1 MCSSDLPPGSRP
13 AEATALQ
20 KIREMAAALAPEAT
34 EQYKEQIR
42 INACDYDP
50 ETNPALARQLA
61 DAEALASYPLGTKE
75 DIDKAVERPTGFIQ
89 ALETGMKSHPAFTS
103 MYTGQFSMASEAIKR
118 QVAGDHYVKMGLQPW
133 DVIDESFTKNEA
145 AAFYRGNCI
154 KYLMRAGKKGEFK
167 EDIQKAQH
175 YLEKLLEI
183 LE

>member
-1 MCSSDLPPGSRP
+1 MQFANKAAADEFDRRLKVLRRAMEMSKPKVRVAEEMGAENVRRIPPGSRP

-75 DIDKAVERPTGFIQ
+75 DIDKAVERPTGFI
-89 ALETGMKSHPAFTS
+89 LC
-103 MYTGQFSMASEAIKR
+103 
-118 QVAGDHYVKMGLQPW
+118 L
-133 DVIDESFTKNEA
+133 
-145 AAFYRGNCI
+145 C
-154 KYLMRAGKKGEFK
+154 
-167 EDIQKAQH
+167 
-175 YLEKLLEI
+175 
-183 LE
+183 

>member
-1 MCSSDLPPGSRP
+1 MKEELGVENTKVPPGSRP

-34 EQYKEQIR
+34 EQYKEQMR
-42 INACDYDP
+42 
-50 ETNPALARQLA
+50 ARQLA
-61 DAEALASYPLGTKE
+61 DAEAMMPL
-75 DIDKAVERPTGFIQ
+75 P
-89 ALETGMKSHPAFTS
+89 
-103 MYTGQFSMASEAIKR
+103 GQFSIEKWQLDVEEMKERMAKAQANAASEAIKR

-133 DVIDESFTKNEA
+133 DVIDESFTKTEA